1 LVLCG
6 HRCFHL
12 CIFSFNFGIIGGRMK
27 KRTTREILRDL
38 IRAVEC
44 RDDPDEPA
52 YEWQGLVDKLIDEAE
67 KHLKETNK

>member
-1 LVLCG
+1 
-6 HRCFHL
+6 
-12 CIFSFNFGIIGGRMK
+12 MK